1 MNVVY
6 VANDAYAQHL
16 AVSMC
21 SLLDACQ
28 DEERLNVAV
37 VSMGI
42 TEESRRKIRK
52 TAESFGREVLFR
64 ELPEERLLSGFSG
77 LLDTGRFDVSTM
89 GRLFLD
95 ELLPE
100 SWDRVLYLDCDTVV
114 LKPLSRMYRRG
125 LSGDAGLSR
134 VNRDRRGLAGDAGRP
149 REYQAPRDGTP
160 GNAPAV
166 MAAVQ
171 EPTIYPEVR
180 AYLGLRPEDP
190 YFNAGVLLID
200 LKAFRREQLFPAV
213 RRFYGTAAEQCLFN
227 DQDALNGCLELKG
240 RIAGLPPVFNFFTNY
255 RYFRYDTLAGL
266 SPSYSQVSRRQ
277 FAAAKRRPAVIH
289 YAGAERPWV
298 AGALNYYGRAYR
310 LYLAM
315 TPFAGAKKQE
325 GKRISMLCYHAME
338 LLTVVS
344 PALRQKISAAYIQRE
359 IRVRERKLQGR
370 AAGRPGGNA
379 EPGVEGR
386 LR

>member
-28 DEERLNVAV
+28 DEKRLNVAV
-37 VSMGI
+37 VSLGI
-42 TEESRRKIRK
+42 TEASRRKIRE

-64 ELPEERLLSGFSG
+64 ELSEERLLSGFSG

-125 LSGDAGLSR
+125 L
-134 VNRDRRGLAGDAGRP
+134 AGDS
-149 REYQAPRDGTP
+149 
-160 GNAPAV
+160 PAV

-213 RRFYGTAAEQCLFN
+213 RRFYGTVAEQCLFN
-227 DQDALNGCLELKG
+227 DQDALNGCPELKG

-255 RYFRYDTLAGL
+255 RYFRYDTLAAL

-298 AGALNYYGRAYR
+298 AGALNYYGRAYH

-315 TPFAGAKKQE
+315 TPFAGAKKQK

-359 IRVRERKLQGR
+359 IRARERKLQGR

-379 EPGVEGR
+379 EPEVEGSGR
-386 LR
+386 

>member
-37 VSMGI
+37 VSLGI

-64 ELPEERLLSGFSG
+64 ELSEERLLSGFSG

-125 LSGDAGLSR
+125 LAGDAGLSR
-134 VNRDRRGLAGDAGRP
+134 ED
-149 REYQAPRDGTP
+149 QALRDGAP
-160 GNAPAV
+160 GDSPAV

-200 LKAFRREQLFPAV
+200 LGAFRREQLFPAV
-213 RRFYGTAAEQCLFN
+213 RRFYGTVAEQCLFN
-227 DQDALNGCLELKG
+227 DQDALNGCPELKG
-240 RIAGLPPVFNFFTNY
+240 RIAGLPPAFNFFTNY

-266 SPSYSQVSRRQ
+266 SPSYTQVSRRQ

-359 IRVRERKLQGR
+359 IRARERKLQGR

-379 EPGVEGR
+379 EPEVEGSR
-386 LR
+386 R